1 VSLDVARP
9 APRFGVYFPQL
20 NASPTDLERR
30 VLAAEEHGFDSA
42 WFLDHL
48 SAPGMPAA
56 DCYEGWTVATFLA
69 ARTSRIRLGHLVLC
83 DAFRPAPLLAKM
95 AATLDVLSG
104 GRLELGLGWG
114 SVPEELQAWG
124 FGDLAPA
131 ERARR
136 LVETLTVLRLLWSG
150 EPVSY
155 RGEQVQLDGAI
166 CRPRPVDGQIP
177 IHIGGAGPKL
187 TMPIVAEHADWWN
200 CPSYAMDRWQELRPL
215 AGPRVRVSAQR
226 PVALVPSAA
235 RREEVAAVA
244 QRRFHAWGGLVVA
257 DPDELAA
264 RLVAEREQG
273 VDMWVLQFS
282 DFAQPETLE
291 LFMREVAPAL
301 T

>member
-1 VSLDVARP
+1 P
-9 APRFGVYFPQL
+9 A
-20 NASPTDLERR
+20 DMERR

-48 SAPGMPAA
+48 SGPGLPEA
-56 DCYEGWTVATFLA
+56 DCYEGWTTATFLA
-69 ARTSRIRLGHLVLC
+69 AKTSRIRLGHLVLC

-95 AATLDVLSG
+95 TATLDALSG

-114 SVPEELQAWG
+114 SLPDELKTWG
-124 FGDLAPA
+124 FGELPPA
-131 ERARR
+131 ERARH

-150 EPVSY
+150 EPVTY
-155 RGEQVQLDGAI
+155 RGETVQLDGAI
-166 CRPRPVDGQIP
+166 CRPRPVNGQIP

-215 AGPRVRVSAQR
+215 AGPRVRVATQR

-235 RREEVAAVA
+235 RREEIAATA
-244 QRRFHAWGGLVVA
+244 ERRFGSWGGLIVA
-257 DPDELAA
+257 DPDELTA
-264 RLVAEREQG
+264 RIVAEREQG
-273 VDMWVLQFS
+273 VDMWVFQFT

-301 T
+301 A